1 MVFFCFLF
9 LYLFIYD
16 QGIPSCGMYLIGL
29 IPHNTRTT
37 HTRDLCQSVEK
48 NQTQDPGEQIFNS
61 CANDPT
67 P

>member
-1 MVFFCFLF
+1 MVFFFFLF

-37 HTRDLCQSVEK
+37 HTRDLC
-48 NQTQDPGEQIFNS
+48 
-61 CANDPT
+61 
-67 P
+67 